1 MKQYEAN
8 LASQSKVTDQ
18 HEEAFSLENFSDSED
33 KVNKMQ
39 DSKAK
44 NKPRLKK
51 NLKKDGNKNPSE
63 EEKLPESSRNN
74 NFDNE

>member
-51 NLKKDGNKNPSE
+51 
-63 EEKLPESSRNN
+63 ESLCLLAPQVQRAGRWC
-74 NFDNE
+74 